1 MTGKTTHSFRHA
13 LADRLRNTGCPEEIV
28 AEILGHSRSGM
39 TKNYGKGFSLEVKQK
54 WLGKIITEN
63 KLYSIGGMGGIQN
76 DTKQRSYTLIIV
88 IFFKTWKWV

>member
-1 MTGKTTHSFRHA
+1 MLESHISNSLNKWLRTLVTGKTTHSFRHA

-63 KLYSIGGMGGIQN
+63 KL
-76 DTKQRSYTLIIV
+76 
-88 IFFKTWKWV
+88 